1 MRIDFQKERE
11 KQQKRLLMLRDMGM
25 GVVILGAG
33 LFFLVRS
40 WFVLEFNQ
48 RYPPD
53 QLDKI
58 FGIVCLLYG
67 GWRVYRGYL
76 HTRSSSISSHEQ

>member
-1 MRIDFQKERE
+1 MAINFQKERD
-11 KQQKRLLMLRDMGM
+11 KQQKRLLLLRDVSMGI
-25 GVVILGAG
+25 VILGAG
-33 LFFLVRS
+33 FFFLLRS
-40 WFVLEFNQ
+40 WLVLDFNQ

-53 QLDKI
+53 QLDKL
-58 FGIVCLLYG
+58 FGMVCLLYG